1 MPQPE
6 SMQGSDPGM
15 GSEPGHIS
23 RLKADYTVMETNG
36 RIISLETKIAYLEH
50 YVQELNQVVLDQ
62 DKTIKRLLSETDAI
76 KRQLEE
82 KKEKLPE
89 NEKPPHY

>member
-1 MPQPE
+1 
-6 SMQGSDPGM
+6 
-15 GSEPGHIS
+15 
-23 RLKADYTVMETNG
+23 METEE
-36 RIISLETKIAYLEH
+36 RIVSLETKMAYLEH

-62 DKTIKRLLSETDAI
+62 EKTIRLLLHETEAI
-76 KRQLEE
+76 KKQLDD

>member
-1 MPQPE
+1 M
-6 SMQGSDPGM
+6 
-15 GSEPGHIS
+15 
-23 RLKADYTVMETNG
+23 
-36 RIISLETKIAYLEH
+36 AYLEH

-62 DKTIKRLLSETDAI
+62 EKTIRLLLHETEAI
-76 KRQLEE
+76 KKQLDD

>member
-1 MPQPE
+1 
-6 SMQGSDPGM
+6 
-15 GSEPGHIS
+15 
-23 RLKADYTVMETNG
+23 METEE
-36 RIISLETKIAYLEH
+36 RIVSLETKIAYLEH

-62 DKTIKRLLSETDAI
+62 EKTIRLLLHETEAI
-76 KRQLEE
+76 KKQLDD